1 MLTGIHVP
9 LITPFTETGEVA
21 AEVIEKL
28 ACHVLDQG
36 ASGLVALGT
45 TGEVVALTPDERS
58 RVIEICARVCA
69 DRRVPLTVGVT
80 GNDTR
85 SVAAAIEE
93 LPAGVSAALL
103 TVPYFLRPS
112 ERGVVAHFEAL
123 AEETP
128 VPLVIYHIPYRTGQ
142 AVSAATLRQLGA
154 HPMIAGVK
162 YAAGGVD
169 QDAIDLLGDLPEG
182 FEVAGGDDAFVSPML
197 ALGASG
203 GILASAHLA
212 TDRFVELAGAWRAG
226 DVARARTLGSG
237 LARLSAA
244 LFAEPN
250 PAVVKGV
257 LHARGLIPTPDV
269 RLPLLP
275 ATPEAV
281 SRADAVARRIE
292 ASQADVVAR
301 PVRPSQADVVA
312 VHPGQ

>member
-1 MLTGIHVP
+1 VP
-9 LITPFTETGEVA
+9 LVTPFTEAGEVA
-21 AEVIEKL
+21 VEAIDKL
-28 ACHVLDQG
+28 ARHVLDQG
-36 ASGLVALGT
+36 AAGLVALGT
-45 TGEVVALTPDERS
+45 TGEVAALTPAERA
-58 RVIEICARVCA
+58 RVVEVCVRVCA
-69 DRRVPLTVGVT
+69 EREVPLTVGIS

-85 SVAAAIEE
+85 STAVALKE
-93 LPAGVSAALL
+93 LPPGVSAALV

-142 AVSAATLRQLGA
+142 TVSAATLRHLGG

-162 YAAGGVD
+162 YAAGGID
-169 QDAIDLLGDLPEG
+169 QDAVDLLGDLPEG
-182 FEVAGGDDAFVSPML
+182 FEVLGGDDLFISPLL
-197 ALGASG
+197 ALGATG

-212 TDRFVELAGAWRAG
+212 TDRFAELVAAWHAG
-226 DVARARTLGSG
+226 DVARGRALGHR

-250 PAVVKGV
+250 PTVIKGV

-275 ATPEAV
+275 ASPEAV
-281 SRADAVARRIE
+281 
-292 ASQADVVAR
+292 
-301 PVRPSQADVVA
+301 SQADVVA